1 MVFSLICLFVWKFCS
16 DTLPAV
22 QDVPD
27 YAPKNFT
34 RCKVAESKFF
44 VDEKKGVIEVDNI
57 EEKKTKRKKIEIRE
71 GKRRKTKPDLNT
83 ARREEIDD
91 GKQEFSS
98 HLHWFRISPPLT
110 FMCGWSSKEV
120 WRKKSPTFSFPTQLP
135 LPSEDVG
142 AKCCRP
148 GWSRRKSST
157 PQSPS
162 PRQNSYQMTSP
173 RTGGSP
179 WMQKS

>member
-1 MVFSLICLFVWKFCS
+1 M
-16 DTLPAV
+16 PAV

-57 EEKKTKRKKIEIRE
+57 EEIKTKRKKIEIRE

-91 GKQEFSS
+91 GKQEFPS
-98 HLHWFRISPPLT
+98 HLH
-110 FMCGWSSKEV
+110 
-120 WRKKSPTFSFPTQLP
+120 
-135 LPSEDVG
+135 
-142 AKCCRP
+142 
-148 GWSRRKSST
+148 
-157 PQSPS
+157 
-162 PRQNSYQMTSP
+162 
-173 RTGGSP
+173 
-179 WMQKS
+179 